1 MTSSLRWL
9 RRRGPIV
16 VLLTWVVAIVTLVVA
31 PAPATSYPALASFV
45 VPSGAN
51 TEGPGAAN
59 EAITL
64 AGVYAQLIPKD
75 DALLKSA
82 TNDLGISREQLVK
95 DLTVTIAAGSSLIV
109 LRFEA
114 DTPQRSVKGLNDIAI
129 ALIAGVSSAIT
140 AGSIVEVAAPATNVK
155 TSGLSHTERLLFGIV
170 LGLVLGVIIAVAWG
184 RRDRRVDTPE
194 ALRHIL
200 GTPVTPLKEV
210 SEWEA
215 RSLVQRWLATS
226 ERGSKSVAIVTCTSY
241 VRDPARWLEANF
253 SLIGSP
259 GNFGVVSVG
268 ALDDG
273 AVDES
278 TSQPKLLFGGAAGS
292 DTALAATLLTDVV
305 VLAIT
310 AETPLRDVEAAYRVL
325 AQHAVSPKWGLL
337 VSRAAVRAESRRA
350 RESARQ
356 ARRAAAL
363 AANPEVETAPAG
375 DLVDVEPAE
384 VLDLLVTEVGV
395 EPTATEPAVVEPVAA
410 EPVAAR
416 PASVDLRKSDSATV
430 EPAIAEA
437 ESETDSDEHAVAGSA
452 EVAAADPAIEADAAD
467 AEVAGPE
474 ISTDDAEDTTA
485 QSDDDHSAQ
494 ELVADDAAEDSQ
506 PEPAG
511 PPGPPVAAA
520 DAAETA
526 PTEDEPHDEAAT
538 AELDQ
543 SDSERAEWA
552 QWADRARAK
561 WARWA
566 EQGESSRA
574 DGEAEATPATN
585 GGQPATV
592 GATDKGES
600 NGSSVRPREFGLA
613 GHHNGNGHKGSET
626 VTKT

>member
-31 PAPATSYPALASFV
+31 PAPSTSYPALASFV

-51 TEGPGAAN
+51 TEARVPQ
-59 EAITL
+59 TRQLRL

-140 AGSIVEVAAPATNVK
+140 AGSIVEVAAPATSVK

-170 LGLVLGVIIAVAWG
+170 LGLVLGIIIAVAWG

-259 GNFGVVSVG
+259 GNFGVVSVA
-268 ALDDG
+268 ALDGD
-273 AVDES
+273 AVDESS

-337 VSRAAVRAESRRA
+337 VSRAAVRAEARRA

-356 ARRAAAL
+356 ARRAAA
-363 AANPEVETAPAG
+363 APANPEVEIASAEPD

-384 VLDLLVTEVGV
+384 VLDLLVTEV
-395 EPTATEPAVVEPVAA
+395 ESTTAEPAAAGRAAA
-410 EPVAAR
+410 ESTNA
-416 PASVDLRKSDSATV
+416 DLRKRQ
-430 EPAIAEA
+430 
-437 ESETDSDEHAVAGSA
+437 
-452 EVAAADPAIEADAAD
+452 AAR
-467 AEVAGPE
+467 
-474 ISTDDAEDTTA
+474 T
-485 QSDDDHSAQ
+485 
-494 ELVADDAAEDSQ
+494 
-506 PEPAG
+506 
-511 PPGPPVAAA
+511 
-520 DAAETA
+520 
-526 PTEDEPHDEAAT
+526 
-538 AELDQ
+538 
-543 SDSERAEWA
+543 R
-552 QWADRARAK
+552 
-561 WARWA
+561 
-566 EQGESSRA
+566 
-574 DGEAEATPATN
+574 
-585 GGQPATV
+585 
-592 GATDKGES
+592 
-600 NGSSVRPREFGLA
+600 
-613 GHHNGNGHKGSET
+613 
-626 VTKT
+626 